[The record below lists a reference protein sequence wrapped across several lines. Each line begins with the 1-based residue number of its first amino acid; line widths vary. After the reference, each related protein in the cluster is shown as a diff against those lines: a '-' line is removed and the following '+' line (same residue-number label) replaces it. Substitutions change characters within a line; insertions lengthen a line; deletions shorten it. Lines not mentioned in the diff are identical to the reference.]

1 LIYVSEYKYSIMSVM
16 KSQVSTCQ
24 RFLNNKE
31 NVEFNNVDGIDGE
44 QKCKHG
50 KRTRRHGSHL
60 E

>member
-1 LIYVSEYKYSIMSVM
+1 MSVM

-31 NVEFNNVDGIDGE
+31 NVEFNNVDGVDGIDGE
-44 QKCKHG
+44 QKCKNG